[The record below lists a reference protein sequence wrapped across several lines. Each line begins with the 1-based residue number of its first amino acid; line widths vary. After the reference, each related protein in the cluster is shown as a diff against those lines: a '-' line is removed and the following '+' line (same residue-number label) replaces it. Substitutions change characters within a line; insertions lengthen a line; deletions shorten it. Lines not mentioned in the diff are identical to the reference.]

1 MKFREPKQVD
11 DAQSEVGMITAGPMG
26 QILGITRQHLSD
38 LARVGRVPST
48 IIRGVRRY
56 DVDRVLA
63 LASQCFLPL
72 PPLRGRGS
80 YGEDAVWACEALGR
94 GAWNVPTATTGRAW
108 GFYLNAK
115 QDKVFRRRLLS
126 LALKLAER
134 ETGDKLGS
142 STIGG
147 GDTSKMTVAE
157 RCLQELDMSRVSGPL
172 AVDWEGES

>member
-1 MKFREPKQVD
+1 MKFRKPKQVD
-11 DAQSEVGMITAGPMG
+11 DAQSEVGMVTASPMG
-26 QILGITRQHLSD
+26 RILGITCQHLSD

-63 LASQCFLPL
+63 LAMQCPLPL

-80 YGEDAVWACEALGR
+80 YGEDALWACEALGR
-94 GAWNVPTATTGRAW
+94 GAWNVPTAATGRAW
-108 GFYLNAK
+108 GFYLNAR

-134 ETGDKLGS
+134 ETGDRLGS
-142 STIGG
+142 SMVGG
-147 GDTSKMTVAE
+147 GTSKMTVAE
-157 RCLQELDMSRVSGPL
+157 RALQDLDMSRVSGPL
-172 AVDWEGES
+172 AVNWEGES